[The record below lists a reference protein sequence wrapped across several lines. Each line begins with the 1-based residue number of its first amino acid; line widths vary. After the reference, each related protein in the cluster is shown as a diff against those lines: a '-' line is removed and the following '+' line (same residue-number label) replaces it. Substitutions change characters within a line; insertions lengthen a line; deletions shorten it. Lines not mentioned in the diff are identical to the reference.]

1 MTAPT
6 QLDPRPI
13 YFAATAWVTELLH
26 NVDAGQLGD
35 PTPCTEFDVATLGSH
50 LVATVGR
57 AAVVGEGGDF
67 SSMPV
72 LAEGHDADAYAAAV
86 ERAAA
91 AWADDSRLSAMVTV
105 PWGEVPG
112 AGALWG
118 YINETLVHGWDLAV
132 ATGQPAEADPALVTP
147 VLAAVKN
154 FLPAHI
160 RSSDEVPFGEVV
172 TPRDD
177 AGLTEQLANWS
188 GRAPFTRA

>member
-13 YFAATAWVTELLH
+13 YFAAAAWVTDLLR

-35 PTPCTEFDVATLGSH
+35 PTPCTEYDVKTLGAH

-67 SSMPV
+67 STMPV
-72 LAEGHDADAYAAAV
+72 LADGYDADAYATALV
-86 ERAAA
+86 RAQA
-91 AWADDSRLSAMVTV
+91 AWSDDARLAAMVRV

-132 ATGQPAEADPALVTP
+132 ATGQPAEADPDLVAP
-147 VLAAVKN
+147 MLAAVKN

-160 RSSDEVPFGEVV
+160 RASDEVPFGEVV
-172 TPRDD
+172 TPREG

-188 GRAPFTRA
+188 GREAFVR